1 MTTMSTLRRGAV
13 IPVTLLWLV
22 ACGNDESSEGTK
34 APTATEAPDVTS
46 ADTIPVT
53 STGETIE
60 TTARAGAVQIDVVIG
75 VDSGPDRVETVAVG
89 TEVTLTV
96 TSPNSDDEVH
106 VHGIDLELPVTAG
119 ESVSFTFVVDTVG
132 EIEVESHVTSGVLV
146 VIEVV

>member
-1 MTTMSTLRRGAV
+1 MSTLRSCAF
-13 IPVTLLWLV
+13 IPVTLLLLV
-22 ACGNDESSEGTK
+22 ACGNDDSSEGAT
-34 APTATEAPDVTS
+34 APTATRAPDATS
-46 ADTIPVT
+46 ADSVPAT
-53 STGETIE
+53 STVETIE
-60 TTARAGAVQIDVVIG
+60 TSARAGVVQIDVVIG

-106 VHGIDLELPVTAG
+106 VHGIDVELSVAAG
-119 ESVSFTFVVDTVG
+119 ESVSFTFLVDAVG